1 MEFKIGK
8 RQEARGKRN
17 PPLTPPRRG
26 RQEARGKRQEEPTPN
41 PSQEGKARG
50 KRQEARGKR
59 QKGKNLMYIRCE
71 SWRI

>member
-1 MEFKIGK
+1 EGK
-8 RQEARGKRN
+8 
-17 PPLTPPRRG
+17 

-59 QKGKNLMYIRCE
+59 QEVNNHVYLIR
-71 SWRI
+71 I